1 MGGAMDEPAQYID
14 FMVKYKDWVSIR
26 RQAFDES
33 AKPEEAAYILSTI
46 RSSIENRYYKILGI
60 DVKMLDDYISKIPLA
75 GKGYESMGR
84 ALLQLEQKEAKD
96 VAQNACS
103 DKRMKKIAESYMVLR
118 LAERANVKPYMD
130 SDELLKIF
138 PELKIYKPK
147 MPKGMKKDK
156 KSKADLEDE

>member
-1 MGGAMDEPAQYID
+1 MDEPAQYID

-26 RQAFDES
+26 RQAFEEN
-33 AKPEEAAYILSTI
+33 AKPEEAAYILSVI

-60 DVKMLDDYISKIPLA
+60 DVNMLDEYVLKIPIS
-75 GKGYESMGR
+75 GKGYESLGN
-84 ALLQLEQKEAKD
+84 ALSKLEQKEAKD
-96 VAQNACS
+96 VAQSACS

-118 LAERANVKPYMD
+118 LSERANVKPYID

-147 MPKGMKKDK
+147 MPKGMKKEK
-156 KSKADLEDE
+156 VSKADPEDE